1 VETGDTDLIGL
12 VRDFVVDLLESDS
25 DGSDSTLLLS
35 SSSSASPSVASLDP
49 E

>member
-1 VETGDTDLIGL
+1 VETGDTDLVGL

-25 DGSDSTLLLS
+25 DGSDSMSMLS
-35 SSSSASPSVASLDP
+35 FSSSASPSVASLDP